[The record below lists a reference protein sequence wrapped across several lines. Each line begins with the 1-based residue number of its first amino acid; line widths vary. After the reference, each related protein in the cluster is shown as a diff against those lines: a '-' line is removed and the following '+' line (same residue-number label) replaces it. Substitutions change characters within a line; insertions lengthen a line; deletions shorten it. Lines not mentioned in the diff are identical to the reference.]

1 MNAKRQVR
9 VLFLCTG
16 NLCRSP
22 IAEGLLR
29 ARALDAGL
37 GDIVVVESAGMQAE
51 LGRTPEPLAIAVAA
65 NYGVD
70 ISGLSSRPFEPTD
83 FDRFDHFIAMDL
95 GHLDFLQA
103 TCPQNLS
110 VDIKLLLDDVGD
122 LKKLEVPD
130 PYQRDQDAYEFSARL
145 IDIGIDHVIQRLFPD

>member
-1 MNAKRQVR
+1 MNTKKQVR

-22 IAEGLLR
+22 MAEGMLR
-29 ARALDAGL
+29 TRAVDAGL
-37 GDIVVVESAGMQAE
+37 GDLVVVESAGMQAE
-51 LGRTPEPLAIAVAA
+51 LGRAPEPLAIAVATD
-65 NYGVD
+65 YGAD
-70 ISGLSSRPFEPTD
+70 ISALASRPFEQAD

-95 GHLDFLQA
+95 GHLDFLQS
-103 TCPQNLS
+103 TCPQNRA
-110 VDIKLLLDDVGD
+110 VDIRLLLDDVGD

-145 IDIGIDHVIQRLFPD
+145 IDIGINHLLRRLIPD